1 MRSSPSVTVDGK
13 DALCRRMYPRQDR
26 GEWRV
31 DRLAGE
37 SQVLTEGLRLE
48 LPTAL
53 TFSPSEIL
61 AWAADNEGQT
71 RCKRRVYTYG
81 WEWYERL

>member
-1 MRSSPSVTVDGK
+1 VTVDGK

-48 LPTAL
+48 LPDSSHL
-53 TFSPSEIL
+53 QPVRNSRVGCGQRG
-61 AWAADNEGQT
+61 ADAMQEEGIHL
-71 RCKRRVYTYG
+71 RVG
-81 WEWYERL
+81 VV